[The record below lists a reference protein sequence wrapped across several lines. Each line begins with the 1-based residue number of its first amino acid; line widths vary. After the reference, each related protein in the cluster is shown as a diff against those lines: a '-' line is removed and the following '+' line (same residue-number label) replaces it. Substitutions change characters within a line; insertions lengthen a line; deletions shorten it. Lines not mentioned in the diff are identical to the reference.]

1 MTLEL
6 EIDEI
11 YLQMLGELQEDAPG
25 DPKADLARIVENEI
39 HKAYQQSRGDQ

>member
-11 YLQMLGELQEDAPG
+11 YLQMLEQLEENAPG

-39 HKAYQQSRGDQ
+39 HKSYQQSRSDE